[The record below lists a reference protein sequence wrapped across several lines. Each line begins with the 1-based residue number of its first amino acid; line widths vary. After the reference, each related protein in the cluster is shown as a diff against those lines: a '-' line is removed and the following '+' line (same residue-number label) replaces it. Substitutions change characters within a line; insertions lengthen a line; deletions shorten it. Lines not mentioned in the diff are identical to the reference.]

1 MLFCKHKEEYGVR
14 ISDRSS
20 DVCSSDRANKAIQ
33 DLLNQRAQATAAL
46 SQERAKHLEA
56 YPTVQQL
63 KAQVDEVNRQIQTI
77 ATGIKQSIRQEYESA
92 RLQEGSLEAQVDR
105 LKSATLSEQD
115 RSVRYNI
122 LAREAATNRTLYDGL
137 LQRSKEVSAAAGRSE
152 ESRVGK
158 E

>member
-1 MLFCKHKEEYGVR
+1 MIRRPPISTRTDTLFPYTTLF
-14 ISDRSS
+14 RS
-20 DVCSSDRANKAIQ
+20 
-33 DLLNQRAQATAAL
+33 
-46 SQERAKHLEA
+46 
-56 YPTVQQL
+56 
-63 KAQVDEVNRQIQTI
+63 DEVNRQIQTI

>member
-1 MLFCKHKEEYGVR
+1 MR
-14 ISDRSS
+14 IRDWSS
-20 DVCSSDRANKAIQ
+20 YVCSSDLKWRAIEKTPLLSIPDVLANKAIQ

-105 LKSATLSEQD
+105 L
-115 RSVRYNI
+115 
-122 LAREAATNRTLYDGL
+122 
-137 LQRSKEVSAAAGRSE
+137 RSE
-152 ESRVGK
+152 ERRVGK
-158 E
+158 ECVSTWRSRWSPDH